1 MSYSE
6 MWILGSLLEPKR
18 TFIWTDFII
27 RKGFFFLVF
36 FFRREIS
43 FMPSRIVD
51 RNTEVIQVT
60 LTEALSSFP

>member
-27 RKGFFFLVF
+27 RKGFFFSNV
-36 FFRREIS
+36 FRREIS
-43 FMPSRIVD
+43 FMPSGIVD